1 VRTIVTT
8 LLAVT
13 LAATSAR
20 ADELAGLL
28 AAGPLVRIETDPTG
42 KFKEGLAIAE
52 VDAPV
57 DLVWKVL
64 TDFGGYTTW
73 MPRVEKCEVTRDGA
87 DYLMEMK
94 IDTPLVSTR
103 YTNRVT
109 VDDVAKTMRIRH
121 EKGDLKGTHYLWRV
135 VPIGDGKR
143 TRLYYGG
150 VIKNF
155 SSVAEGMEDD
165 QQTITIGINVA
176 SLLATIKSVKLQS
189 ERVARTPPSISAPAK

>member
-1 VRTIVTT
+1 MRTIVTAA
-8 LLAVT
+8 LVFVM
-13 LAATSAR
+13 LAAPPAR

-28 AAGPLVRIETDPTG
+28 AAGPLVRIEMDPAG

-52 VDAPV
+52 VDAPI
-57 DLVWKVL
+57 DTVWTVL
-64 TDFGGYTTW
+64 TDFKGYTTW
-73 MPRVEKCEVTRDGA
+73 MPRVEQCDITRDGA
-87 DYLMEMK
+87 DYLMDMK

-103 YTNRVT
+103 YTNRAT
-109 VDDVAKTMRIRH
+109 VDAVAKTIKIRH
-121 EKGDLKGTHYLWRV
+121 EKGDLKGTRYLWRV

-155 SSVAEGMEDD
+155 SSVAESMEDD

-176 SLLATIKSVKLQS
+176 SLLATIKSVKIRS
-189 ERVARTPPSISAPAK
+189 EQVARAPVAAPR